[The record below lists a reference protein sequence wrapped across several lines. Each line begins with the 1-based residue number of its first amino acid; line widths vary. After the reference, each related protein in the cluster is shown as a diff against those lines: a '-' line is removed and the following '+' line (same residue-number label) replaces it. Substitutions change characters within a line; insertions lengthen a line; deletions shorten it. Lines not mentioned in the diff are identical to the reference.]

1 MNRAVTRAIV
11 LLSAT
16 LVGVGVSAQRR
27 DAFIGSRSDPAIGY
41 STVPATDPV
50 AALIRRIED
59 GSLTLAHDPASGY
72 LKSILEALEIPVDS
86 QALVFSQTSFQ
97 APRINI
103 ENPRAIY
110 FNDTTSVAWVRGGEI
125 VELAAQDPRQ
135 GVIFYELSQDRV
147 ERPRPLRNDQCL
159 ACHLS
164 WETLGVPGLTLQSV
178 HPLPDERSYVNGY
191 TTVQGSPLEERWGGW
206 WVTGNPGGA
215 RHMGNIPVM
224 PKDKGKVPLQ
234 NPTRPLASVADLFDT
249 KGYLSPH
256 SDLVAMLVLAHQ
268 TQMVNHLTRT
278 GWEAR
283 LAEAKPSADAAS
295 RVRDAARDL
304 VDYLLFI
311 DEARLPGPVSG
322 SSGFSER
329 FAAAGPR
336 DSRGRS
342 LRDLDL
348 RRRLFRHTCS
358 YLIYSE
364 AFDALPPSAKAAV
377 YERMWEVLSGKETG
391 PRYRQ
396 LAAADRQ
403 AIIEILKDTK
413 KDLPAYFR

>member
-1 MNRAVTRAIV
+1 MV
-11 LLSAT
+11 LLAAT

-27 DAFIGSRSDPAIGY
+27 DAFIGSRSDPAIAY
-41 STVPATDPV
+41 STAPATDPV
-50 AALIRRIED
+50 AAMLRRIDD
-59 GSLTLAHDPASGY
+59 GSLTLAYDGATGY
-72 LKSILEALEIPVDS
+72 LKSILEALSVPVDS
-86 QALVFSQTSFQ
+86 QSLVFSQTSFQ

-125 VELAAQDPRQ
+125 VEIAAQDPRQ
-135 GVIFYELSQDRV
+135 GVVFYELPQDRV
-147 ERPRPLRNDQCL
+147 DRPRPRRNDQCL

-178 HPLPDERSYVNGY
+178 YPLPDERSYVNGF
-191 TTVQGSPLEERWGGW
+191 TTVQGSPLVERWGGW

-224 PKDKGKVPLQ
+224 PADKGKVPLQ
-234 NPTRPLASVADLFDT
+234 NPTRALASLDGLFDL
-249 KGYLSPH
+249 KGYLSTH
-256 SDLVAMLVLAHQ
+256 SDIVAMLVLAHQ
-268 TQMVNHLTRT
+268 TQMTNHLTRT

-283 LAEAKPSADAAS
+283 LAEAKPSADASS
-295 RVRDAARDL
+295 RVKEAARDL

-311 DEARLPGPVSG
+311 DEAPLTAAVSG
-322 SSGFSER
+322 SSGFAER

-348 RRRLFRHTCS
+348 RRRVFRHPCS

-364 AFDALPPSAKAAV
+364 AFEALPAAAKAAV
-377 YERMWEVLSGKETG
+377 YERMWEVLSGKETA
-391 PRYRQ
+391 PRYRH

-413 KDLPAYFR
+413 KDLPTYFR

>member
-1 MNRAVTRAIV
+1 MV
-11 LLSAT
+11 LLAAT

-27 DAFIGSRSDPAIGY
+27 DAFIGSRSDPAIAY
-41 STVPATDPV
+41 STAPATDPV
-50 AALIRRIED
+50 AAMLRRIDD
-59 GSLTLAHDPASGY
+59 GSLTLAYDGATGY
-72 LKSILEALEIPVDS
+72 LKSILEALSVPVDS
-86 QALVFSQTSFQ
+86 QSLVFSQTSFQ

-125 VELAAQDPRQ
+125 VEIAAQDPRQ
-135 GVIFYELSQDRV
+135 GVVFYELPQDRV
-147 ERPRPLRNDQCL
+147 DRPRPRRNNQCL

-178 HPLPDERSYVNGY
+178 YPLPDERSYVNGF
-191 TTVQGSPLEERWGGW
+191 TTVQGSPLVERWGGW

-224 PKDKGKVPLQ
+224 PADKGKVPLQ
-234 NPTRPLASVADLFDT
+234 NPTRALASLDGLFDL
-249 KGYLSPH
+249 KGYLSTH
-256 SDLVAMLVLAHQ
+256 SDIVAMLVLAHQ
-268 TQMVNHLTRT
+268 TQMTNHLTRT

-283 LAEAKPSADAAS
+283 LAEAKPSADASS
-295 RVRDAARDL
+295 RVKEAARDL

-311 DEARLPGPVSG
+311 DEAPLTAAVSG
-322 SSGFSER
+322 SSGFAER

-348 RRRLFRHTCS
+348 RRRVFRHPCS

-364 AFDALPPSAKAAV
+364 AFEALPAAAKAAV
-377 YERMWEVLSGKETG
+377 YERMWEVLSGKETA
-391 PRYRQ
+391 PRYRH

-413 KDLPAYFR
+413 KDLPTYFR